1 MIAVPANKNKIS
13 NMEIVSF
20 TFGVLSVIAVVFA
33 SVIVLSIV
41 KVLKLQQQIKELQ
54 NELGHTHTQIF
65 DGDKNVHQR
74 IDKDVD
80 QIHHR
85 IERDVEQIQRQ
96 LDETRSYIDSRID
109 KLTASKQLIK
119 G

>member
-1 MIAVPANKNKIS
+1 
-13 NMEIVSF
+13 MEIISF

-85 IERDVEQIQRQ
+85 IDQ
-96 LDETRSYIDSRID
+96 LNSYVDSRID
-109 KLTASKQLIK
+109 KCEAKKQLIK

>member
-1 MIAVPANKNKIS
+1 
-13 NMEIVSF
+13 MEIISF

-41 KVLKLQQQIKELQ
+41 KVLKLQKQIKELHG
-54 NELGHTHTQIF
+54 ELSHTHTQIF

-80 QIHHR
+80 QIHRR
-85 IERDVEQIQRQ
+85 ID
-96 LDETRSYIDSRID
+96 DTHSYIDSRID

>member
-1 MIAVPANKNKIS
+1 MIKTKKAN
-13 NMEIVSF
+13 NMEIISF

-85 IERDVEQIQRQ
+85 IDQ
-96 LDETRSYIDSRID
+96 LNSYVDSRID
-109 KLTASKQLIK
+109 KCEAKKQLIK

>member
-1 MIAVPANKNKIS
+1 
-13 NMEIVSF
+13 MEIVSF

-33 SVIVLSIV
+33 AVIFFSIV
-41 KVLKLQQQIKELQ
+41 KVLKLQKKTKGLQDEVNHIYQQIS
-54 NELGHTHTQIF
+54 NGDTQ
-65 DGDKNVHQR
+65 VHQR
-74 IDKDVD
+74 IDRDAEQLHQRMDKDM
-80 QIHHR
+80 
-85 IERDVEQIQRQ
+85 EQIQRQ

>member
-1 MIAVPANKNKIS
+1 
-13 NMEIVSF
+13 MEIISF
-20 TFGVLSVIAVVFA
+20 TFGVLSVIATSMMVV
-33 SVIVLSIV
+33 VVLGIV
-41 KVLKLQQQIKELQ
+41 KVLKLQKQIKELHG
-54 NELGHTHTQIF
+54 ELSHTHTQIF

-74 IDKDVD
+74 MDKEVD
-80 QIHHR
+80 QIHQR

>member
-65 DGDKNVHQR
+65 DGDKNIYQR
-74 IDKDVD
+74 IDRDMEY
-80 QIHHR
+80 IH
-85 IERDVEQIQRQ
+85 RQ

>member
-1 MIAVPANKNKIS
+1 
-13 NMEIVSF
+13 MEIVSF

-85 IERDVEQIQRQ
+85 IDQ
-96 LDETRSYIDSRID
+96 LNSYVDSRID
-109 KLTASKQLIK
+109 KCEAKKQLIK

>member
-1 MIAVPANKNKIS
+1 
-13 NMEIVSF
+13 MEIISF

-41 KVLKLQQQIKELQ
+41 KVLKLQKQIKELQ
-54 NELGHTHTQIF
+54 DELGHTRTQIF

-80 QIHHR
+80 QIHRR
-85 IERDVEQIQRQ
+85 IDDAHAQIHN
-96 LDETRSYIDSRID
+96 LNSYIDSRID

>member
-1 MIAVPANKNKIS
+1 MIKTKKAN
-13 NMEIVSF
+13 NMEIISF

-74 IDKDVD
+74 IDKEAD
-80 QIHHR
+80 QLHQR
-85 IERDVEQIQRQ
+85 IDDAHAQI
-96 LDETRSYIDSRID
+96 LNLNSYIDSRID

>member
-1 MIAVPANKNKIS
+1 M
-13 NMEIVSF
+13 
-20 TFGVLSVIAVVFA
+20 IAVVFA

-85 IERDVEQIQRQ
+85 IDQ
-96 LDETRSYIDSRID
+96 LNSYVDSRID
-109 KLTASKQLIK
+109 KCEAKKQLIK

>member
-33 SVIVLSIV
+33 AVIVLSIV

-65 DGDKNVHQR
+65 DGDKNIYQR
-74 IDKDVD
+74 MDRDMD
-80 QIHHR
+80 QL
-85 IERDVEQIQRQ
+85 QRQ

-109 KLTASKQLIK
+109 KLSASKQIIK